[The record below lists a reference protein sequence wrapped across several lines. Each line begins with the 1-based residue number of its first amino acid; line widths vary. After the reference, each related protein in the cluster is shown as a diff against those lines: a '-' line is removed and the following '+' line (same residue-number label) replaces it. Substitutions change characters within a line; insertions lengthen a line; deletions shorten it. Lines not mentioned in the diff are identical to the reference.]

1 MEPRLESNLKNWNS
15 RVEVHAKSRFYD
27 VEGWL
32 HNAPGPPPR
41 EVEAL
46 GDLEG
51 KTLVHLQCHFGMD
64 TLSWARAGA
73 NVTGLDFST
82 AAIDEAN
89 SLAERA
95 GLSEHAS
102 FVCANVYDASEAL
115 QRKRF
120 DVVYVSLGSL
130 CWLPDVAAWGE
141 VVADLLA
148 PGSRLYLHD
157 VHPFSSCFDGDGERV
172 VYSYYEDPD
181 EPQIFDSTSTYTDGE
196 ELSAIRTYEWNHS
209 IGEMVA
215 ALLGHGLV
223 LDSLT
228 EHDWTLFHQFPWLE
242 ETESGLLVVPEGR
255 PRIPLSFTILAHKPS
270 SVL

>member
-32 HNAPGPPPR
+32 LKAPGPPLR

-46 GDLEG
+46 GDLKG
-51 KTLVHLQCHFGMD
+51 KSLVHLQCHFGMD
-64 TLSWARAGA
+64 TVSWARTGA
-73 NVTGLDFST
+73 NVVGVDFSS

-89 SLAERA
+89 ALATRAELSERA
-95 GLSEHAS
+95 R
-102 FVCANVYDASEAL
+102 FVCANVYDAVEAL
-115 QRKRF
+115 GDQQF

-130 CWLPDVAAWGE
+130 CWLPDVGAWGR

-148 PGSRLYLHD
+148 PGGRLYIHD
-157 VHPFSSCFDGDGERV
+157 VHPFASCFDDEGV
-172 VYSYYEDPD
+172 HVSYGYFEEADN
-181 EPQIFDSTSTYTDGE
+181 PQIFDSTSTYTDGE
-196 ELSAIRTYEWNHS
+196 ELAAIRTYEWNHS
-209 IGEMVA
+209 LGEILG

-228 EHDWTLFHQFPWLE
+228 EHDWTVFRKFPWLVE
-242 ETESGLLVVPEGR
+242 SESGVFVVPEDR
-255 PRIPLSFTILAHKPS
+255 PRIALSFTILAHKPT
-270 SVL
+270 

>member
-32 HNAPGPPPR
+32 RKAAGPPAR

-51 KTLVHLQCHFGMD
+51 KSFVHLQCHFGMD
-64 TLSWARAGA
+64 ALSWARAGA
-73 NVTGLDFST
+73 HVTGVDFSGP
-82 AAIDEAN
+82 AIDEAN
-89 SLAERA
+89 GLAKRA
-95 GLSEHAS
+95 GLSERAT
-102 FVCANVYDASEAL
+102 FVCANVYDASEVL
-115 QRKRF
+115 LEKQF

-130 CWLPDVAAWGE
+130 CWLPDVGAWGG

-148 PGSRLYLHD
+148 KGGRLYLHD
-157 VHPFSSCFDGDGERV
+157 VHPFSSCFDGEGEQVR
-172 VYSYYEDPD
+172 YGYFEDPD
-181 EPQIFDSTSTYTDGE
+181 DPQIFDSTSTYTDGE
-196 ELSAIRTYEWNHS
+196 ELNALRTYEWNHS
-209 IGEMVA
+209 IGEIVA

-228 EHDWTLFHQFPWLE
+228 EHDWTLFRQFPWLAE
-242 ETESGLLVVPEGR
+242 FESGVLVVPQGR
-255 PRIPLSFTILAHKPS
+255 PRIPLSFTILAHKPIL
-270 SVL
+270 V